1 MMKRVTIVERRILA
15 GIIYPWKAVCGESR
29 MHGLGWG
36 EVIYVNSDLS
46 AYFDGRDVAVV
57 KLGN

>member
-1 MMKRVTIVERRILA
+1 MMKRVMIVERRILA

-36 EVIYVNSDLS
+36 EVIYVSSLS
-46 AYFDGRDVAVV
+46 VLVLYGDITDERYMY
-57 KLGN
+57 